1 MLNGKNLL
9 IILAPLSLTVAHAQR
24 APLDM
29 TRVVGV
35 ETCADCHEE
44 MVDSWSKSAHA
55 KSFEELIDRPNAA
68 EMAAILKI
76 DRAEIPVTASCV
88 RCHYTQEFL
97 ASVPQTTAGV
107 SCESCHGPAIDWIEE
122 HNRKTLSRSA
132 RVETGTRMGMVHPEN
147 IHLSSK
153 ACYECHVIDDEQL
166 VNMAGHPA
174 ISDGF
179 EILSWY
185 SGEVKHNFLVN
196 EGGVRKGH
204 SKAQQDIP
212 LARQRM
218 LFLNGKLLHLSYTLR
233 AIASS
238 HDPPVDKSGNFIR
251 LSTGRYTYSVQH
263 AIELK
268 RLTEDLRMILKNVS
282 VSQFTDALAIVRG
295 LSLETGNSKELEEA
309 SASIMTLSEKFCEE
323 NDGSKLGGI
332 DGMISRLKP
341 KFSRSEE

>member
-1 MLNGKNLL
+1 MLSVKNLL
-9 IILAPLSLTVAHAQR
+9 LIFGLLGLTVAHAQR

-44 MVDSWSKSAHA
+44 MFDAWNKSAHA
-55 KSFEELIDRPNAA
+55 KSFEELIERPNAA
-68 EMAAILKI
+68 EMAAVLKM
-76 DRAEIPVTASCV
+76 DRAQIPVTASCV

-97 ASVPQTTAGV
+97 ASVPQTTAAV

-122 HNRKTLSRSA
+122 HNRKSLSRSA
-132 RVETGTRMGMVHPEN
+132 RVETGTKMGMLHPEN

-196 EGGVRKGH
+196 DGGSRKSH
-204 SKAQQDIP
+204 SKVMQDLP
-212 LARQRM
+212 GARQRM
-218 LFLNGKLLHLSYTLR
+218 LFLNGKLLHIAYTLK

-238 HDPPVDKSGNFIR
+238 QDPPVDKDGKFIR

-263 AIELK
+263 TIELK
-268 RLTEDLRMILKNVS
+268 RLKEDLRMILNVVS
-282 VSQFTDALAIVRG
+282 VPQFTDTLAIVRG
-295 LSLETGNSKELEEA
+295 LSFETGNSLEFEA
-309 SASIMTLSEKFCEE
+309 ASESIMRLSASFCEE
-323 NDGSKLGGI
+323 NDGSDLGGV
-332 DGMISRLKP
+332 DSMISRLKP
-341 KFSRSEE
+341 RFSKPEE